1 MEGMKKYPLLLR
13 LISCL
18 ALCAFIVPVQAQT
31 NNQPIPARI
40 ILGGKAVVM
49 VADLVFAFPGVR
61 DRVIAVAGTD
71 QGLGTFLESV
81 SPGFMAKP
89 SLDKQAGPEAYAAL
103 KPDLVIMKSSM
114 KGSTGKGL
122 EALGIKT
129 LYLNLETPE
138 DYYRDLAA
146 LGRVFNQEARAEE
159 LVGYYRRI
167 TANIGDSPAAI
178 APGVLLV
185 QAGAGGLET
194 PPDSWMQSILVRMAG
209 GNPVWKGS
217 NPGSGWAQI
226 NPEQMALW
234 NPEYI
239 FVVSYKDNIDRIVAA
254 IASDPRYANLA
265 AVKSGK
271 LFGFPQDFYSWDQPD
286 TRWGLGLLWLTGII
300 GTDKKSPQDI
310 ESSAREFY
318 SLFYAMNDAT
328 FDKVIK
334 PRLGGSWN

>member
-1 MEGMKKYPLLLR
+1 MKKHPLF
-13 LISCL
+13 ISFIRSI
-18 ALCAFIVPVQAQT
+18 ALCALIIPVQAQT
-31 NNQPIPARI
+31 NSQQVPQRI

-71 QGLGTFLESV
+71 QGLGTFLETV

-138 DYYRDLAA
+138 DYYKDLAA
-146 LGRVFNQEARAEE
+146 LGRVFDQEARAEE
-159 LVGYYRRI
+159 LVAYYRKI
-167 TANIGDSPAAI
+167 TAGIGASQAVN

-209 GNPVWKGS
+209 GDPVWKGS
-217 NPGSGWAQI
+217 NPGTGWAQI

-239 FVVSYKDNIDRIVAA
+239 FVVSYKDNIDRTVAA

-265 AVKSGK
+265 AVKSGR

-286 TRWGLGLLWLTGII
+286 TRWGLGLLWLAGKV
-300 GTDKKSPQDI
+300 GTDKKAAPDM
-310 ESSAREFY
+310 ETRAREFY
-318 SLFYAMNDAT
+318 SLFYAMNGAT
-328 FDKVIK
+328 FEKVIK

>member
-1 MEGMKKYPLLLR
+1 MNKKPLLPS
-13 LISCL
+13 LIRCL
-18 ALCAFIVPVQAQT
+18 ALCALVIPVQAQT
-31 NNQPIPARI
+31 NNQRTPARI

-71 QGLGTFLESV
+71 QGLGTFLETV

-138 DYYRDLAA
+138 DYYRDLAE
-146 LGRVFNQEARAEE
+146 LGRVFDQKARADE
-159 LVGYYRRI
+159 LVAYYRKI
-167 TANIGDSPAAI
+167 TADIGAART
-178 APGVLLV
+178 ANPQRVLLV

-194 PPDSWMQSILVRMAG
+194 PPDSWMQTILVRMAG
-209 GNPVWKGS
+209 GDPVWQGS
-217 NPGSGWAQI
+217 NPGAGWAQV
-226 NPEQMALW
+226 NPEQLALW

-239 FVVSYKDNIDRIVAA
+239 FVVSYKDNIDRTVAS
-254 IASDPRYANLA
+254 IAADPCYGNLA
-265 AVKSGK
+265 AVKNGK
-271 LFGFPQDFYSWDQPD
+271 LFGFPRDFYSWDQPD
-286 TRWGLGLLWLTGII
+286 TRWALGLLWLTGKIRPD
-300 GTDKKSPQDI
+300 TKAAPDM
-310 ESSAREFY
+310 ESRAREFY

-328 FDKVIK
+328 FDKAIQ
-334 PRLGGSWN
+334 PRLSGIWN